1 MEKRLIEGAFLSGFE
16 PSEDSLSAEQLF
28 TEAQTYLLEN
38 LTK

>member
-1 MEKRLIEGAFLSGFE
+1 MEKRLIDGAFLSGFE

-28 TEAQTYLLEN
+28 TEAQAYLLEN